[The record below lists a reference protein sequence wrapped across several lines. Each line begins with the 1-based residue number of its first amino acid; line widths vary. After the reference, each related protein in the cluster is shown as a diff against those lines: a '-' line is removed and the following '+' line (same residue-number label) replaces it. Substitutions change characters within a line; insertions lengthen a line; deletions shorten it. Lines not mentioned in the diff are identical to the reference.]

1 MVRQA
6 RRSVRLYCSTCQM
19 QSLQSV
25 LWPPCAQQH
34 CLMKKLML
42 MKQFNKISD
51 EELAAYLEGML
62 SDKESAKVDAA
73 MDIDTL
79 EILNVSRKAIEEFP
93 SDNVISLPSWGN
105 VAAASIRPMY
115 EPLAMAGFLGDS
127 NADET
132 ADEETEDDDE

>member
-1 MVRQA
+1 
-6 RRSVRLYCSTCQM
+6 
-19 QSLQSV
+19 
-25 LWPPCAQQH
+25 
-34 CLMKKLML
+34 

-62 SDKESAKVDAA
+62 SYKESAMVDAA
-73 MDIDTL
+73 MDIDTF
-79 EILNVSRKAIEEFP
+79 EILNVSRKALDEFQT
-93 SDNVISLPSWGN
+93 DNVISLPSWDN

-132 ADEETEDDDE
+132 ANEEIEEDDE

>member
-1 MVRQA
+1 
-6 RRSVRLYCSTCQM
+6 
-19 QSLQSV
+19 
-25 LWPPCAQQH
+25 
-34 CLMKKLML
+34 

-62 SDKESAKVDAA
+62 SDKESAMVDAA

-79 EILNVSRKAIEEFP
+79 EILNVSRKAMDEFP
-93 SDNVISLPSWGN
+93 SDNVITLPSWEN
-105 VAAASIRPMY
+105 VAATSIHPMY

-132 ADEETEDDDE
+132 ADEESDTDDE

>member
-1 MVRQA
+1 
-6 RRSVRLYCSTCQM
+6 
-19 QSLQSV
+19 
-25 LWPPCAQQH
+25 
-34 CLMKKLML
+34 

-51 EELAAYLEGML
+51 EELAAYIEGML
-62 SDKESAKVDAA
+62 SEKESARIDAA

-79 EILNVSRKAIEEFP
+79 EILNVSRKAMDEFP
-93 SDNVISLPSWGN
+93 SDNVITLPSWEN

-132 ADEETEDDDE
+132 ADEESDTDDE

>member
-1 MVRQA
+1 
-6 RRSVRLYCSTCQM
+6 
-19 QSLQSV
+19 
-25 LWPPCAQQH
+25 
-34 CLMKKLML
+34 

-62 SDKESAKVDAA
+62 SDKESAMVDAA

-79 EILNVSRKAIEEFP
+79 EILNVSRKALDEFP
-93 SDNVISLPSWGN
+93 TDNVISLPSWDN
-105 VAAASIRPMY
+105 VAAASIRPMS

-132 ADEETEDDDE
+132 ADEEIENDND

>member
-1 MVRQA
+1 
-6 RRSVRLYCSTCQM
+6 
-19 QSLQSV
+19 
-25 LWPPCAQQH
+25 
-34 CLMKKLML
+34 
-42 MKQFNKISD
+42 MKQFDKISD

-62 SDKESAKVDAA
+62 SDKESAMVDAA

-79 EILNVSRKAIEEFP
+79 EILNVSRRALDEFP
-93 SDNVISLPSWGN
+93 TNNVISLPSWDN

-132 ADEETEDDDE
+132 ADDEFDTSKE

>member
-1 MVRQA
+1 
-6 RRSVRLYCSTCQM
+6 
-19 QSLQSV
+19 
-25 LWPPCAQQH
+25 
-34 CLMKKLML
+34 

-51 EELAAYLEGML
+51 EELAAYIEGML
-62 SDKESAKVDAA
+62 SEKESARIDAN

-79 EILNVSRKAIEEFP
+79 EILNVSRKAIDEFP
-93 SDNVISLPSWGN
+93 SDNVITLPSWGN

-132 ADEETEDDDE
+132 ADEEIENDND

>member
-1 MVRQA
+1 
-6 RRSVRLYCSTCQM
+6 
-19 QSLQSV
+19 
-25 LWPPCAQQH
+25 
-34 CLMKKLML
+34 

-73 MDIDTL
+73 MDLDTL
-79 EILNVSRKAIEEFP
+79 EILNVSRKAVDEFP

-105 VAAASIRPMY
+105 VAATSIRPMY

-127 NADET
+127 NVDET
-132 ADEETEDDDE
+132 AEEEIEEDDE

>member
-1 MVRQA
+1 
-6 RRSVRLYCSTCQM
+6 
-19 QSLQSV
+19 
-25 LWPPCAQQH
+25 
-34 CLMKKLML
+34 
-42 MKQFNKISD
+42 MKQFNKTSD

-62 SDKESAKVDAA
+62 SDKESAMVDAA

-79 EILNVSRKAIEEFP
+79 EILNVSRKALDEFP
-93 SDNVISLPSWGN
+93 ADNVISLPSWEN

-132 ADEETEDDDE
+132 ANEEIEEDDE

>member
-1 MVRQA
+1 
-6 RRSVRLYCSTCQM
+6 
-19 QSLQSV
+19 
-25 LWPPCAQQH
+25 
-34 CLMKKLML
+34 

-62 SDKESAKVDAA
+62 SDKESAMVDAA

-79 EILNVSRKAIEEFP
+79 EILNVSRRAIDEFP
-93 SDNVISLPSWGN
+93 SENVISLPSWGN
-105 VAAASIRPMY
+105 ISATSIRPMY

-132 ADEETEDDDE
+132 ADEESDKYKD

>member
-1 MVRQA
+1 
-6 RRSVRLYCSTCQM
+6 
-19 QSLQSV
+19 
-25 LWPPCAQQH
+25 
-34 CLMKKLML
+34 

-62 SDKESAKVDAA
+62 SDKESAMVDAA

-79 EILNVSRKAIEEFP
+79 EILNVSRRAIDEFP
-93 SDNVISLPSWGN
+93 SENVISLPSWGN
-105 VAAASIRPMY
+105 ISATSIRPMY

-132 ADEETEDDDE
+132 ADEESDTNKD